1 MIASLRIENFALIDE
16 VHIQFTKGFTVI
28 TGETGSGKSI
38 LLNALNL
45 ILGER
50 ANFSVIGDRKDK
62 SIVEANIE
70 IADFDLKSFFEK
82 EELDYFDSCIIRRE
96 ISKQGRSRAFIN
108 DTPVQLTTLK
118 ELSSRLIHIHSQYN
132 TLELKDVN
140 YQLNILD
147 SLAGNNVVAK
157 KFKADFRAFSN
168 EKKELKALQTQLA
181 EVASTADYNQFQL
194 NELLELNQ
202 EKPLLVGR

>member
-1 MIASLRIENFALIDE
+1 MITSLRIENFALIDE
-16 VHIQFTKGFTVI
+16 AHIQFSNGFTVI

-62 SIVEANIE
+62 SVVEAHIE
-70 IADFDLKSFFEK
+70 IADFGLNTFFEK
-82 EELDYFDSCIIRRE
+82 EELDYFDTCIVRRE

-132 TLELKDVN
+132 TLELKDLN
-140 YQLNILD
+140 HQLNILD
-147 SLAGNNVVAK
+147 SLAGNKVA
-157 KFKADFRAFSN
+157 
-168 EKKELKALQTQLA
+168 A
-181 EVASTADYNQFQL
+181 EEFNFDTTDGTGEDTWYDAGD
-194 NELLELNQ
+194 EGLEY
-202 EKPLLVGR
+202 